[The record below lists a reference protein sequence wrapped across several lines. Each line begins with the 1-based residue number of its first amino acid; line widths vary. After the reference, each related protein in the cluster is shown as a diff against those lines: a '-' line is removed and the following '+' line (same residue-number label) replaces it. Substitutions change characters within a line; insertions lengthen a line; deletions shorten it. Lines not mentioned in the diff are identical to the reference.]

1 MENEKKFLSIGLVT
15 IGIAAIAFAIICFC
29 AEPCV
34 WDCSYVS
41 RETYGGD
48 AYTGIQNAA
57 ATTANNIN
65 YLDLNLQYATEFFGD
80 CMGYLLL
87 IVGLVLLLIGVP
99 KTINAFMKKPIMN
112 NNVQSV
118 DKKD

>member
-1 MENEKKFLSIGLVT
+1 MKAEKKILSIGLIT
-15 IGIAAIAFAIICFC
+15 IGIVAIVFAIICFC
-29 AEPCV
+29 EEPWFDV
-34 WDCSYVS
+34 GRYVYK
-41 RETYGGD
+41 ETYGGD

-57 ATTANNIN
+57 AATANNIN
-65 YLDLNLQYATEFFGD
+65 DLNINLEYATEYLGN

-87 IVGLVLLLIGVP
+87 IVGLVLLLIGVS
-99 KTINAFMKKPIMN
+99 KTINAFRKEPFMI